1 MADTDQ
7 TTAES
12 RKFDFEAFPPDTLFY
27 DRRSGV
33 ERREAELRARAAE
46 AEAVANARASQ
57 AMQILPSA
65 AATPPRERRARKERR
80 RRIDPTTFDKQYTD
94 DEMEFMTAM
103 QRFKVQSGK
112 AFPSHAEVLSVARS
126 LGYRQRLRPSA
137 AAEELSPVP
146 AIPAE
151 AHAC

>member
-12 RKFDFEAFPPDTLFY
+12 RKFDFEAFPPDTLFH
-27 DRRSGV
+27 DRRSGL
-33 ERREAELRARAAE
+33 ERRDAEDRARAAE
-46 AEAVANARASQ
+46 AAREVAYVPFLTAS
-57 AMQILPSA
+57 
-65 AATPPRERRARKERR
+65 PPKERRARKERR
-80 RRIDPTTFDKQYTD
+80 RRIDPTTFDKQYSD

-126 LGYRQRLRPSA
+126 LGYRQRLQPSA
-137 AAEELSPVP
+137 CAEELSPVP
-146 AIPAE
+146 TIPAE
-151 AHAC
+151 AHTC